1 MTTPA
6 APDPVIAPN
15 GPATVSA
22 VAGWLGANDPQFAEE
37 QEHIAAVVPAVN
49 SWLRTW
55 ITVPADGAAWPEHI
69 VHGAV
74 MLAARNVRR
83 RMSPAGVETGGDL
96 GGAVYVARWDRDLD
110 QLLGLGDYRRL
121 VVG

>member
-1 MTTPA
+1 MA
-6 APDPVIAPN
+6 DPVLAPN
-15 GPATVSA
+15 GPATTDA
-22 VAGWLGANDPQFAEE
+22 VAGWLGANDPQFADELA
-37 QEHIAAVVPAVN
+37 HIAAVVPAVN

-55 ITVPADGAAWPEHI
+55 ITIPADGTPWPEHI
-69 VHGAV
+69 AHGAV